1 MLNIYKTTVS
11 AVILASAALTFGTA
25 PLAQAETLQEA
36 LISAYNNHPR
46 LQAERARVR
55 ESDEDFVQ
63 ARSQGRLSSTLT
75 GNTGASITRRTDFG
89 VFGAEGLA
97 TEDNFPTALQLQVIQ
112 PIYAGGRV
120 RALKR
125 QAEAGVFAA
134 RESLRGIEQNI
145 FNQAATAYIDVLRDE
160 AAARIRRNNVKVL
173 TRQQQAAQDRFDVGE
188 GTLTDIAQSKSRLA
202 AAEIGLAQADSD
214 LQSSRATYRRV
225 IGHMPSNLTAP
236 PQFVLPDSLQQAQ
249 RLAQNNN
256 PQLLAALYN
265 EQAADAG
272 IDVAKAASKP
282 TLSLN
287 AAAQAARGQS
297 SGIDRIEGAQITAN
311 ISIPIFTGGLNRS
324 RVRQASHAKTRTV
337 FETRDTQ
344 RAIDQAVEQL
354 WAQLEAS
361 KRSVISSQQ
370 QVESARIAFEGVVL
384 EQQVGTRTT
393 LDVLDA
399 EQEALS
405 AQLALLDAERS
416 LNISTFQLLE
426 TLGVFEARSL
436 QLPTDI
442 YNPAQNHENVK
453 YWGMKQ
459 TADKFVPK
467 PVQEG
472 LVSLGNQLLK
482 PIHAGGELLDLSPDQ
497 PYLGPNDP
505 FYEIHNTGQVQ
516 QISTIQPEIISQT
529 VSQPQ
534 IITAAP
540 ITAPLTA
547 QTSAS
552 YGASLSFAAQQP
564 HQSAPLRTNAA
575 PTIASS
581 TQIAAANHQDSQVI
595 DDFISTYSGLEVSPN
610 IVQKPIVQN
619 QVLSSPSIAA
629 DPFGEISKEIQAGF
643 DPDPFGTI
651 SKEIQSEL
659 GTRP

>member
-1 MLNIYKTTVS
+1 MLKIYKATVS
-11 AVILASAALTFGTA
+11 AVILASVALTLGVT
-25 PLAQAETLQEA
+25 PTAQAETLQQA

-46 LQAERARVR
+46 LKAERARVR

-63 ARSQGRLSSTLT
+63 ARSQGRLQSTLS
-75 GNTGASITRRTDFG
+75 GNTGASVTRRTDFG

-97 TEDNFPTALQLQVIQ
+97 TSSNFPRALQLEVIQ
-112 PIYAGGRV
+112 PVYAGGRV

-125 QAEAGVFAA
+125 QAKAGVFAA
-134 RESLRGIEQNI
+134 RETLRGIEQNI

-188 GTLTDIAQSKSRLA
+188 GTLTDIAQAKSRLA
-202 AAEIGLAQADSD
+202 AAEIGLAQADSS

-225 IGHMPSNLTAP
+225 IGHTPSNLTVP
-236 PQFVLPDSLQQAQ
+236 PQFVLPDSVEQAK
-249 RLAQNNN
+249 RLAQENN
-256 PQLLAALYN
+256 PQLLASLYN

-287 AAAQAARGQS
+287 AAAQSAGGQS

-324 RVRQASHAKTRTV
+324 RVRQASHAKTRSV

-361 KRSVISSQQ
+361 KRSVIASQQ
-370 QVESARIAFEGVVL
+370 QVDSARVAFEGVVL

-405 AQLALLDAERS
+405 AQLALLDAQRS

-426 TLGVFEARSL
+426 TLGVFEARAL
-436 QLPTDI
+436 QLPTDY

-453 YWGMKQ
+453 YWGLKQ
-459 TADKFVPK
+459 TADKFIPK
-467 PVQEG
+467 SVQNDFKG
-472 LVSLGNQLLK
+472 LGDKLLK
-482 PIHAGGELLDLSPDQ
+482 PIDLGGELLDLSPEH

-505 FYEIHNTGQVQ
+505 FYEIHNINPVQQ
-516 QISTIQPEIISQT
+516 QISHAPEIVSHTNAISHNSHVPVPATIQATAQQAKSQIVENFISQY
-529 VSQPQ
+529 SSADISPGP
-534 IITAAP
+534 AP
-540 ITAPLTA
+540 VLPTQNAL
-547 QTSAS
+547 
-552 YGASLSFAAQQP
+552 
-564 HQSAPLRTNAA
+564 QSTHNLG
-575 PTIASS
+575 S
-581 TQIAAANHQDSQVI
+581 
-595 DDFISTYSGLEVSPN
+595 
-610 IVQKPIVQN
+610 
-619 QVLSSPSIAA
+619 
-629 DPFGEISKEIQAGF
+629 DPFATISKEIQAEF
-643 DPDPFGTI
+643 DPNPFSTI
-651 SKEIQSEL
+651 SNEIRSEL
-659 GTRP
+659 AIKGVNN